1 MLKKIRNV
9 AIAVLAILG
18 VLFVILMLLPDD
30 EEGADSDETQYE
42 VQESVTEDSDEAMD
56 VETTG
61 QQAQAESSEVAVSD
75 GGDAATGKDDATAD
89 TATDNGDEVS
99 EANVEGGN
107 TVSVNIPASDISDN
121 VLKFKTLTLDN
132 KEVTQ
137 DIFADYDLTVVH
149 MWGTYCMPCIKE
161 MGDYA
166 AFYKD
171 LPDNINMIAIVVD
184 VYDGI
189 DNNVSFANKILGDA
203 GAEFVNIRVSDSLYD
218 LLKSIQYVPSS
229 AIVDS
234 NGHIVGQVMD
244 GASFEETKSR
254 LNGYLK

>member
-30 EEGADSDETQYE
+30 EEGADSDEAQYA
-42 VQESVTEDSDEAMD
+42 VQESVTEDGDEASD
-56 VETTG
+56 IEVTK
-61 QQAQAESSEVAVSD
+61 QQAQVKPDETTSANAVDAAAEKDGETEDVSSEN
-75 GGDAATGKDDATAD
+75 TDDILEATA
-89 TATDNGDEVS
+89 
-99 EANVEGGN
+99 EGGN
-107 TVSVNIPASDISDN
+107 TVSVNIPASEISDKA
-121 VLKFKTLTLDN
+121 LKFKTLTLDN
-132 KEVTQ
+132 KEITQ

-149 MWGTYCMPCIKE
+149 MWGTYCMPCVKE

-189 DNNVSFANKILGDA
+189 DNNLNDAYSILDDA
-203 GAEFVNIRVSDSLYD
+203 GAEFVNIRTSDSLYD

-234 NGHIVGQVMD
+234 KGHIVGQVMD

-254 LNGYLK
+254 LEGYLK

>member
-1 MLKKIRNV
+1 MLKKVRNV

-18 VLFVILMLLPDD
+18 VMFIILMLLPDD
-30 EEGADSDETQYE
+30 EEDADSDESQYAAE
-42 VQESVTEDSDEAMD
+42 DSVTDDSDETSD
-56 VETTG
+56 VEVTE
-61 QQAQAESSEVAVSD
+61 QQAQVESNEAAAADGTDAEAGKEDATDDAASD
-75 GGDAATGKDDATAD
+75 NAGGDPSSNA
-89 TATDNGDEVS
+89 
-99 EANVEGGN
+99 EGGN
-107 TVSVNIPASDISDN
+107 TVSVNIPASEISDKT
-121 VLKFKTLTLDN
+121 LKFKTLTLDN

-149 MWGTYCMPCIKE
+149 MWGTYCMPCVKE

-189 DNNVSFANKILGDA
+189 DNNVSSANKILDDA

-218 LLKSIQYVPSS
+218 LMKSIQYVPSS
-229 AIVDS
+229 VIVDKD
-234 NGHIVGQVMD
+234 GHIVGQIMD
-244 GASFEETKSR
+244 GASFEDTKSR

>member
-9 AIAVLAILG
+9 AIAVLAVLG
-18 VLFVILMLLPDD
+18 VLFIILMLLPDD
-30 EEGADSDETQYE
+30 EEGADSDEIQYE

-56 VETTG
+56 VEATG
-61 QQAQAESSEVAVSD
+61 QQAPVEPNGETVADAGVAE
-75 GGDAATGKDDATAD
+75 TGKDDATEVAEAD
-89 TATDNGDEVS
+89 DAVEAS

-189 DNNVSFANKILGDA
+189 DNNVSSANKILGDA

>member
-30 EEGADSDETQYE
+30 EEGADSDESQYAAE
-42 VQESVTEDSDEAMD
+42 DSVTDDSDEASD
-56 VETTG
+56 AEATG
-61 QQAQAESSEVAVSD
+61 QQAPVEPAGETVADAGVAE
-75 GGDAATGKDDATAD
+75 TGKDDATEAAEAD
-89 TATDNGDEVS
+89 DAVEAS

-189 DNNVSFANKILGDA
+189 DNNVSSANKILGDA